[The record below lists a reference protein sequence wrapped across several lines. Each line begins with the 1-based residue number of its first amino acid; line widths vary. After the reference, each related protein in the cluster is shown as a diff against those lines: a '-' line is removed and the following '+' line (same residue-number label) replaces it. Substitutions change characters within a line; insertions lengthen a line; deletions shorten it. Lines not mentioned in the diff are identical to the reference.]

1 MKLSRPLGQCGPCCS
16 IAPLHHVLV
25 CDDLSAFLN
34 PQMYKELIIPIYEK
48 LFAEFP
54 NTQRWLHNDST
65 TRHIVSQIPK
75 GGFSAWQYGPVLQ
88 PLEAA
93 EGCGNQVT
101 VMGGLNPVELA
112 GYTVEQTID
121 VCNQVIDS
129 FQGNPRCVLS
139 AAGSIN
145 QVPLENIRA
154 MMRVADERK
163 ISK

>member
-75 GGFSAWQYGPVLQ
+75 GDSPLGSTVPYFSRWRLPR
-88 PLEAA
+88 AA
-93 EGCGNQVT
+93 
-101 VMGGLNPVELA
+101 A
-112 GYTVEQTID
+112 
-121 VCNQVIDS
+121 
-129 FQGNPRCVLS
+129 
-139 AAGSIN
+139 
-145 QVPLENIRA
+145 IRSRSWA
-154 MMRVADERK
+154 V
-163 ISK
+163 